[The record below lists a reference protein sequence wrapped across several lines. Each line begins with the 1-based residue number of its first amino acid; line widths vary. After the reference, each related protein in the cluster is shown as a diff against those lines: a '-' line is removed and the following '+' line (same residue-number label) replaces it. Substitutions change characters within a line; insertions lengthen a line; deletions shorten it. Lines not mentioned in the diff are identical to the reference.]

1 MSERISYQ
9 SLLAE
14 NASLR
19 EALRSALM
27 EIEQLKARLGTDST
41 TSSMPPSSD
50 GLKKPTIEPAL
61 PRGQGKKR
69 GGQPGHKG
77 DTLRF
82 SEVIDETVVHLPEAE
97 HCGCGRQIDSSQGS
111 LKSERRQ
118 EFDLP
123 VRMVHVREHR
133 LLEVSCTCGQVHC
146 ATFPEHVNA
155 PVQYGSGVHA
165 LVQLLN
171 VEYNVGVDKV
181 GNLFANLGFGHIN
194 PHTVTGSVHRG
205 AYLAETPV
213 SQIKEAILESE
224 LAHAD
229 ETGARVAGK
238 LHWVHGIGTRSYTYL
253 FCHEKR
259 GSQALFSEQSITK
272 DYRGILIHDFW
283 KTYFLIACQSHG
295 MCLAHILRELKGLSL
310 HHNRIWSKDM
320 HELLLEAY
328 QLSDQGRGVVAAEQ
342 INQIHRRYWHILQQ
356 ARIEEPPPTTRPGKK
371 IKRSKGLNLAERLIN
386 FWDDVLR
393 FATVLCV
400 PFTNNVAERDI
411 RPLKTKLKV
420 AGCFRTK
427 AGIDDYL
434 MLRSLCSSL
443 RKQKRNVFEHLK
455 LLWERKPID
464 MAVSVT

>member
-1 MSERISYQ
+1 MPERISYQ

-19 EALRSALM
+19 EALQSALI
-27 EIEQLKARLGTDST
+27 EIEQLKARLGLDST
-41 TSSMPPSSD
+41 TSSKPPSSD

-77 DTLRF
+77 DTLHF
-82 SEVIDETVVHLPEAE
+82 SEVIDETVVHLSEAE
-97 HCGCGRQIDSSQGS
+97 HCGCGRKVDSSQGS

-133 LLEVSCTCGQVHC
+133 LLEVTCSCGQVHC
-146 ATFPEHVNA
+146 ATFPEHVSA

-194 PHTVTGSVHRG
+194 PHTVISSVHRG
-205 AYLAETPV
+205 AYLAEAPV
-213 SQIKEAILESE
+213 SQIKEAILQSE
-224 LAHAD
+224 VAHAD

-238 LHWVHGIGTRSYTYL
+238 LHWVHGIGTQFYTYL

-259 GSQALFSEQSITK
+259 GAQALLSEQSITK

-310 HHNRIWSKDM
+310 HHNCVWSKDM

-328 QLSDQGRGVVAAEQ
+328 HLSDQGRGVVAADQ
-342 INQIHRRYWHILQQ
+342 IDQIHR
-356 ARIEEPPPTTRPGKK
+356 
-371 IKRSKGLNLAERLIN
+371 
-386 FWDDVLR
+386 
-393 FATVLCV
+393 
-400 PFTNNVAERDI
+400 
-411 RPLKTKLKV
+411 
-420 AGCFRTK
+420 
-427 AGIDDYL
+427 
-434 MLRSLCSSL
+434 
-443 RKQKRNVFEHLK
+443 
-455 LLWERKPID
+455 
-464 MAVSVT
+464 